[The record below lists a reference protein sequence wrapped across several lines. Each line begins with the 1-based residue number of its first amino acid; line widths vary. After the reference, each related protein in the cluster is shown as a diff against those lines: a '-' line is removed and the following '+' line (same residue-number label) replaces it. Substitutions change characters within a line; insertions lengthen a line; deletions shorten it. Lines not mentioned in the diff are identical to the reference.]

1 MSKFVQEIVTRKVLK
16 VIDGDGPCSIY
27 MSVVPHTGGDV
38 IDLVVGARYAD
49 ACCSTLNKKGLGD
62 LIEELKLIHR
72 AM

>member
-27 MSVVPHTGGDV
+27 LSVVPHTGGDV
-38 IDLVVGARYAD
+38 IDLVIGAKWEN
-49 ACCSTLNKKGLGD
+49 ACAPALNKKGLGD